1 MTIRMQMSL
10 WNINSET
17 GNVKYTISEIIN
29 FIIRGEFLWRVLMN
43 ILHGK
48 KSDWKKEGIE
58 ICCQV

>member
-29 FIIRGEFLWRVLMN
+29 FIIRSEFTLESFDEHPSWE
-43 ILHGK
+43 
-48 KSDWKKEGIE
+48 KER
-58 ICCQV
+58 